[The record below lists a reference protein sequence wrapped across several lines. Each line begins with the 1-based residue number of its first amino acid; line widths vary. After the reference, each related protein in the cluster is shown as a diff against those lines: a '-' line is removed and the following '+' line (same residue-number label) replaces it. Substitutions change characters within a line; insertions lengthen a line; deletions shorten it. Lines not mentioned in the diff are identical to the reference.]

1 MYQTE
6 IKFKTTERKT
16 KLTDGKVCYQG
27 QLVHNH
33 VLNVHETRQCF
44 AEYMQLKEPQVNL
57 YLDGLCSFMCEYLS
71 KGYRLDFGGFSAELR
86 MRGGFPAANAPFDP
100 NRNTVGVDLL
110 PGLRVKRAAN
120 VLKPVNVTFDEKERI
135 YNILQLSPFQAYDVV
150 ARDGERLVEVTGTKM
165 KVHAEADDE
174 GIWIENDAGAKIL
187 RGDIQSCD
195 CCSARFK
202 LTEPVEPGLYWLA
215 VCSRAPTG
223 GPLLRFRR
231 RLTVA

>member
-1 MYQTE
+1 M
-6 IKFKTTERKT
+6 ERKT

-33 VLNVHETRQCF
+33 VLDARETRQFF

-57 YLDGLCSFMCEYLS
+57 YLDGLCSFMREYLS

-100 NRNTVGVDLL
+100 KRNTVGVDLL
-110 PGLRVKRAAN
+110 PGLRVKGAVKA
-120 VLKPVNVTFDEKERI
+120 LKPINVTFDEKERI
-135 YNILQLSPFQAYDVV
+135 YHVLQLSPFEAYDVV
-150 ARDGERLVEVTGTKM
+150 ARDGERLVEVSGTMM
-165 KVHAEADDE
+165 KVRAEAEDE
-174 GIWIENDAGAKIL
+174 GIWIENDAGAMLL

-195 CCSARFK
+195 CCTARFK
-202 LTEPVEPGLYWLA
+202 LTDPIEPGLYWLA
-215 VCSRAPTG
+215 VCSRATTG
-223 GPLLRFRR
+223 GPLLRARR